1 MQVLVFNFNGV
12 TVRVTYTTKSSKIQS
27 RGRRNVC
34 LLFKINPLMSPGSPR
49 PQVLGGGGDR
59 LSLSVMHTDGMKVY
73 RSELVA
79 SYVCVL
85 PVST

>member
-1 MQVLVFNFNGV
+1 MLVFNFNGV

-27 RGRRNVC
+27 RGRRNAC
-34 LLFKINPLMSPGSPR
+34 LLFKINPLSPGSPR

-59 LSLSVMHTDGMKVY
+59 LFLSVMHTDGMKVY

>member
-1 MQVLVFNFNGV
+1 MPAFLNRSLV
-12 TVRVTYTTKSSKIQS
+12 
-27 RGRRNVC
+27 
-34 LLFKINPLMSPGSPR
+34 PR
-49 PQVLGGGGDR
+49 LASPQVLGGGGDR